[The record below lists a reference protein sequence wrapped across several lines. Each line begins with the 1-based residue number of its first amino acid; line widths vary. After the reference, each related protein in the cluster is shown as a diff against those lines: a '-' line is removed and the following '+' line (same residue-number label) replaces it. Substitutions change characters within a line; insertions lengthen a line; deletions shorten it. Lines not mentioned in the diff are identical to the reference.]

1 MEGRVP
7 KPEPVLLQL
16 QVLANDAG
24 AGVLPPPVPVIT
36 NAVAINDWELTDC
49 YAMFLIYNTCDV
61 TTQQLLLTCRTSFEM
76 WTRLETQFLQR
87 AADNM
92 HLIHLE
98 FMNKRPQDGPDIMV
112 HVTALETLAAQLN
125 DLGEP
130 ISDNT
135 LMTTILCKLPPRF
148 KWLTH
153 AWQNLRDNERTLEAF
168 RTRLMSEQRSLDL
181 ENAAQ
186 RSNIHDTTAVI
197 PPTPI
202 ASAINGDANAA
213 LFGQY
218 GNKGNNSRN
227 GRHQGGRNRS
237 NADRESTNRSE
248 AVCSYCGKSYHY
260 RFECKQR
267 IANENVKSDN
277 NKRRREEDDNPPP
290 GPSRHKSDISMVST
304 CYFIAPSLGD
314 FFLDSGCSRHMS
326 GERSYFKDLRLLP
339 PNSWPVHGI
348 GSTVLHALGIGTINI
363 LIDHSNTSLSHEQQ
377 IVVIHDVLFVL
388 GLGVNLISVISLLKK
403 DFAVS
408 FTGKLATITSNNK
421 IFLTASQ
428 VNDELFKLDGITVC
442 SESTCLAVS
451 TTAATLSVWHE
462 RLCHANRRIVRT
474 LATSTAITG
483 MDVIPGGANLNDSC
497 HGCELGKFHKL
508 PFPISTTV
516 YTAVGECIVSDSVG
530 PFQVESVGGARY
542 YILFKDL
549 FSGYKAIYFIK
560 FKSEAGDC
568 FNLFNTKIF
577 TETGHHIRKFRCDGA
592 GEFVSTAQRSR
603 YAELGIA
610 LEFCAA
616 YTPEQNSNAER
627 DHRFVVEGMR
637 SVLQG
642 RGIPLKMWA
651 ESTNHTTYVQN
662 RTLRY
667 GKTKTPY
674 ELWSGKTP
682 DVSNLRIF
690 GSTAYFWNPDA
701 LRQKLDPKASKGAY
715 VGQSEEQKACRIYVE
730 ATGRT
735 HVTRHVKVFESEP
748 FWIQP
753 TTVSSPPPGIVLPDV
768 NPVLEPSASVS
779 SIKNKTQPVALPPR
793 KSLRGLVPKKYFPME
808 TKSLTESFHS

>member
-7 KPEPVLLQL
+7 KPGPVLLQL
-16 QVLANDAG
+16 QELANDAG

-267 IANENVKSDN
+267 IANESVKSDH

-314 FFLDSGCSRHMS
+314 F
-326 GERSYFKDLRLLP
+326 
-339 PNSWPVHGI
+339 
-348 GSTVLHALGIGTINI
+348 
-363 LIDHSNTSLSHEQQ
+363 LS
-377 IVVIHDVLFVL
+377 
-388 GLGVNLISVISLLKK
+388 
-403 DFAVS
+403 
-408 FTGKLATITSNNK
+408 
-421 IFLTASQ
+421 
-428 VNDELFKLDGITVC
+428 
-442 SESTCLAVS
+442 
-451 TTAATLSVWHE
+451 
-462 RLCHANRRIVRT
+462 
-474 LATSTAITG
+474 
-483 MDVIPGGANLNDSC
+483 
-497 HGCELGKFHKL
+497 
-508 PFPISTTV
+508 
-516 YTAVGECIVSDSVG
+516 
-530 PFQVESVGGARY
+530 
-542 YILFKDL
+542 
-549 FSGYKAIYFIK
+549 
-560 FKSEAGDC
+560 
-568 FNLFNTKIF
+568 
-577 TETGHHIRKFRCDGA
+577 
-592 GEFVSTAQRSR
+592 
-603 YAELGIA
+603 
-610 LEFCAA
+610 
-616 YTPEQNSNAER
+616 
-627 DHRFVVEGMR
+627 
-637 SVLQG
+637 
-642 RGIPLKMWA
+642 
-651 ESTNHTTYVQN
+651 
-662 RTLRY
+662 
-667 GKTKTPY
+667 
-674 ELWSGKTP
+674 
-682 DVSNLRIF
+682 
-690 GSTAYFWNPDA
+690 
-701 LRQKLDPKASKGAY
+701 
-715 VGQSEEQKACRIYVE
+715 
-730 ATGRT
+730 
-735 HVTRHVKVFESEP
+735 
-748 FWIQP
+748 
-753 TTVSSPPPGIVLPDV
+753 
-768 NPVLEPSASVS
+768 
-779 SIKNKTQPVALPPR
+779 
-793 KSLRGLVPKKYFPME
+793 
-808 TKSLTESFHS
+808 